1 MSKSLIQELTWVAI
15 VQSEATMDSSNNL
28 NSRRQAKHVPQW
40 PERGQK
46 DCMSTILDLA
56 FQTDEHQGGDLN
68 PISEGTRRPR
78 PLWGP
83 GLCSFKRGHFSGRLS
98 TGCACSVVLGTP
110 QFSLDVACDLLFG
123 RTLRFGILKAVT
135 QLAEEERSARCFL
148 GMRDDTVS
156 SNAFPHACHL
166 SGRLSGVLGSERRP
180 LAHPFGARCA
190 QLVVGPAQ
198 VG

>member
-1 MSKSLIQELTWVAI
+1 
-15 VQSEATMDSSNNL
+15 MDI
-28 NSRRQAKHVPQW
+28 RK
-40 PERGQK
+40 
-46 DCMSTILDLA
+46 
-56 FQTDEHQGGDLN
+56 GGDLN
-68 PISEGTRRPR
+68 PIISEGTRRP
-78 PLWGP
+78 LIWGP
-83 GLCSFKRGHFSGRLS
+83 GLDYVPLKGAISLVHTRLS
-98 TGCACSVVLGTP
+98 TGSCACSVVLGTP

-123 RTLRFGILKAVT
+123 RTSLRFGILKAVT

-166 SGRLSGVLGSERRP
+166 SGRLSGVFGSERRP